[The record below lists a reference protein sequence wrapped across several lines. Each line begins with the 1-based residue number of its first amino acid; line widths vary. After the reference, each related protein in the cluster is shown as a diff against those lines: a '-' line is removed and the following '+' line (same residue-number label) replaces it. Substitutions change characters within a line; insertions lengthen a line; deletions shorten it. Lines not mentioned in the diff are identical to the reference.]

1 MWPEY
6 ETYDDFLF
14 EMQSPVIWISMKQ
27 KNEFLRYVTS
37 QYAEMKQADPSRSI
51 TDMSTEICKKYMEIL
66 DQQSKAKDA
75 EIEEVDGELKLR
87 ELGDQLPETAKP
99 ELKNF
104 IQKKVN
110 QMNAM
115 QIPQSVYEHLEA
127 KHMMT
132 PKQSKRYVT
141 EYKKYLTCA
150 MASKIA
156 VTPSEQTDLVWHTHL
171 CTNRVYPIQM
181 AKVMFKKRLGR
192 FDHGPTKGGNAQGI
206 LFTEQYTRTLEI
218 YRYLFG
224 NPPDDIWEPLERRF
238 EPTLFCLFHVDL
250 RRLCNYRIAVEMT
263 RERLQMPEAGEPID
277 EEQADSIVKL
287 GLPSD
292 PENRFFYHQG
302 HIQRA
307 YVDDRLYFGGS
318 FAYGGKCYVQNM
330 HQNEYYTQPH
340 FFQYIE
346 DNTKLGEIH
355 PSIKSKDT
363 NAAKKLTERIT
374 AEVEEVDRRYRESQV
389 FERRYSARYPPARG
403 AACFSYS
410 HFYRRL
416 DQKMV

>member
-99 ELKNF
+99 DLKNF

-292 PENRFFYHQG
+292 PE
-302 HIQRA
+302 
-307 YVDDRLYFGGS
+307 DR
-318 FAYGGKCYVQNM
+318 
-330 HQNEYYTQPH
+330 
-340 FFQYIE
+340 
-346 DNTKLGEIH
+346 
-355 PSIKSKDT
+355 KS
-363 NAAKKLTERIT
+363 
-374 AEVEEVDRRYRESQV
+374 VV
-389 FERRYSARYPPARG
+389 
-403 AACFSYS
+403 
-410 HFYRRL
+410 
-416 DQKMV
+416 